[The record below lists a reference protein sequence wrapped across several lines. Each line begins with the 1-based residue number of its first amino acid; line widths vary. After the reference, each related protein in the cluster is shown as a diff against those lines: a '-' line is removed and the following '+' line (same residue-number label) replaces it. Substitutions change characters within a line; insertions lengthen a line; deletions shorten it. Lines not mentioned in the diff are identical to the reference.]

1 MKTVLPCFLLIFI
14 AYILQSSVFNII
26 AYDGISVDL
35 ILLLVIFFSIIYER
49 DNKSENNKT
58 GLFQD

>member
-1 MKTVLPCFLLIFI
+1 MKTVTPCFLLIFI

-35 ILLLVIFFSIIYER
+35 ILLLVIFFSIIY
-49 DNKSENNKT
+49 DKYANLY
-58 GLFQD
+58 GF